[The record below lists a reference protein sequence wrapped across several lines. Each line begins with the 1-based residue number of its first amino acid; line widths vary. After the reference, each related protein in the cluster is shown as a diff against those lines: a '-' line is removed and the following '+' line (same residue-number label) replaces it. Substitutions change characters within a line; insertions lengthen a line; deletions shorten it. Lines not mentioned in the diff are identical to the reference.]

1 MTTTQIPTG
10 DRNDEIQIYDLHK
23 SFGEL
28 EVLKGITTTVHRGEV
43 VCVIGPSGSGKST
56 LLRCVNLLELPTEG
70 RVFILN
76 EEITDPDADIDR
88 LRTKMGMVFQ
98 SFNLFPHLT
107 ALQNCAIAL
116 VRVLR
121 KSPEEARRIAQEN
134 LEKVGLGDRGD
145 SFPAQ
150 MSGGQ
155 QQRVAIARALSMDP
169 EMMLFDEPT
178 SALDPELVGDVLSVM
193 RDLAQG
199 GMTMMVVTHEM
210 AFARE
215 VADRVLFMDGG
226 VIVEE
231 GPPEE
236 VIGDP
241 KEERTRTFLARVL
254 DPTHVHA
261 GAEDR
266 AYAQRHAADL
276 ARKPE
281 NHNNHGSRLFG

>member
-1 MTTTQIPTG
+1 MTQIPAVIPTG

-23 SFGEL
+23 AFGQL
-28 EVLKGITTTVHRGEV
+28 EVLKGITTTIHRGEV

-56 LLRCVNLLELPTEG
+56 LLRCVNLLELPTKG
-70 RVFILN
+70 RIFILN
-76 EEITDPDADIDR
+76 DEITDPDADIDL

-107 ALQNCAIAL
+107 ALENCTIAPIRVQGKSKEDAEKIAMKNL
-116 VRVLR
+116 V
-121 KSPEEARRIAQEN
+121 
-134 LEKVGLGDRGD
+134 KVGLGDRGA

-169 EMMLFDEPT
+169 ELMLFDEPT
-178 SALDPELVGDVLSVM
+178 TALDPELVGDVLSVM
-193 RDLAQG
+193 RDLAAS

-215 VADRVLFMDGG
+215 VADRVIFMDGG

-231 GPPEE
+231 GPPSE
-236 VIGDP
+236 VIGNP
-241 KEERTRTFLARVL
+241 QHERTRTFLRRVL
-254 DPTHVHA
+254 DPTHVHT
-261 GAEDR
+261 GEEDA
-266 AYAQRHAADL
+266 AYAERHKADVFL
-276 ARKPE
+276 AGGDAP
-281 NHNNHGSRLFG
+281 S